1 MKKLI
6 FVFSLF
12 LSFGVFAQTSVRFYN
27 LNVKRG
33 YEESV
38 VKTFTD
44 FVKGETWKSGAGIL
58 LQAVRFKNRVTH
70 RIVVYGDPENWGI
83 EDERTEDEWSLYRER
98 MNKLTHPNPIDN
110 SMGSIINFSQGDR
123 EKNKTARVYDVRVHE
138 PDKFLKAW
146 NRNVKEAK
154 SILGDRRIGLVRY
167 EVGGTPGATHGL
179 IIYGK
184 NDNDVQVTLRKIQK
198 TKAFKEYIESRGKVD
213 YVQTYAVTT
222 IQRF

>member
-1 MKKLI
+1 MKNIFYIITLLI
-6 FVFSLF
+6 CSATV
-12 LSFGVFAQTSVRFYN
+12 AQNTVYVYN
-27 LNVKRG
+27 LNVIRG
-33 YEESV
+33 HAADV
-38 VKTFTD
+38 VKTFSD
-44 FVKGETWKSGAGIL
+44 FAGGEKWKTGGVM
-58 LQAVRFKNRVTH
+58 LQSVGFKNGVTH

-83 EDERTEDEWSLYRER
+83 EGERTEDEWSLYRER

-123 EKNKTARVYDVRVHE
+123 EKNKIARVYDVRVHE